1 MARRVLTGVR
11 ADARV
16 STVTVLRIDG
26 DTRTVRVGYY
36 AVESSVALIAA
47 CEAVAGGQQLL
58 LRGVIVRV
66 TASELQV
73 LRSEQLQVRPQRIQ
87 HVHCAR
93 HGWRMVARSIRAR
106 VGDVVNA
113 RRFGVEGWRGRHV
126 RGHAC
131 ELDATVDVVRVA
143 IIDAQRTGVLEG
155 ELTAP
160 SRAAPALQ
168 LVGRIALREAADL
181 VGSGHSVVADG
192 QRGVQ
197 GAMVERARAA
207 PGTRVPVAAGRSGA
221 AVLLPETRRSAR
233 VECVHI
239 GWRLLGGRQRG
250 VRRQASHLR
259 RRRCQW
265 LAERARRARVAD
277 PDLARRGGRVRK
289 LVSAVLASV
298 VCRLVRHAPLAEHA
312 RVDGHLRVRRLRERA
327 PAVTAGRRDRD
338 AHLLAQVAVDVVNR
352 TGGVWHEP
360 LAARCALGGVGAR
373 FQPILHLICPR
384 HRQDWRHFI
393 VEDHG
398 ERQLLGLVAG
408 GVGRIVLEQV
418 LRALRVRQR
427 RRGRRRAKM
436 AVFIHQ
442 IDGCGHRERAIV
454 VVERSGRGHRA
465 RRRVRRASRAVRHHA
480 AVLPLH
486 QPMQAGQAQAN
497 DRRKLPRDRRR
508 GSDR

>member
-1 MARRVLTGVR
+1 MARRVLTGVC

-16 STVTVLRIDG
+16 SAVTVLRIDG
-26 DTRTVRVGYY
+26 DARTVRVGYY

-87 HVHCAR
+87 HVHRAR

-131 ELDATVDVVRVA
+131 ELDVTVDVVRVA
-143 IIDAQRTGVLEG
+143 VIDAQRTGVLEG
-155 ELTAP
+155 ELAAP
-160 SRAAPALQ
+160 PRAAPALQ

-207 PGTRVPVAAGRSGA
+207 PGTCVPVAAGRTHAVVHPLFGDALAARDCILGVVVVASEARAAVPVVIAVAVAALQRHDFGA
-221 AVLLPETRRSAR
+221 VAVRHQRGERSSATVLLPETRRSAR

-250 VRRQASHLR
+250 VRREASDLR

-277 PDLARRGGRVRK
+277 PDLARRGDRV
-289 LVSAVLASV
+289 
-298 VCRLVRHAPLAEHA
+298 
-312 RVDGHLRVRRLRERA
+312 
-327 PAVTAGRRDRD
+327 
-338 AHLLAQVAVDVVNR
+338 
-352 TGGVWHEP
+352 
-360 LAARCALGGVGAR
+360 
-373 FQPILHLICPR
+373 
-384 HRQDWRHFI
+384 
-393 VEDHG
+393 
-398 ERQLLGLVAG
+398 
-408 GVGRIVLEQV
+408 
-418 LRALRVRQR
+418 
-427 RRGRRRAKM
+427 
-436 AVFIHQ
+436 
-442 IDGCGHRERAIV
+442 
-454 VVERSGRGHRA
+454 
-465 RRRVRRASRAVRHHA
+465 
-480 AVLPLH
+480 
-486 QPMQAGQAQAN
+486 
-497 DRRKLPRDRRR
+497 
-508 GSDR
+508 